1 MCMILLK
8 ERDEKMSENKPE
20 HRTILEIIL
29 GNSIER
35 RIALK
40 KWIIK
45 PKIRADSKKQEVVAS
60 REDSNPDIQ
69 ESVEN

>member
-1 MCMILLK
+1 MYDPFEEC
-8 ERDEKMSENKPE
+8 DENMSENNPE
-20 HRTILEIIL
+20 RRTILEIIL
-29 GNSIER
+29 DNSIER

-45 PKIRADSKKQEVVAS
+45 PKNRIDSKKQVVAS
-60 REDSNPDIQ
+60 REDPNRDNQ

>member
-1 MCMILLK
+1 
-8 ERDEKMSENKPE
+8 MSENKPE

-29 GNSIER
+29 DNSIER

-45 PKIRADSKKQEVVAS
+45 PKNRADSKKQEVVAS
-60 REDSNPDIQ
+60 REDPNPDIQ

>member
-1 MCMILLK
+1 
-8 ERDEKMSENKPE
+8 MSENKPE
-20 HRTILEIIL
+20 RRTILEIIL
-29 GNSIER
+29 DNSIER

-45 PKIRADSKKQEVVAS
+45 PKNRADSKKQEEVVAS